1 VISLIFCG
9 LKKSLLRIF
18 KFRKM
23 LFNFLICFCLTIKT
37 TLSQTISTDI
47 LPDDYNRDSAPTLD
61 DNPVEV
67 FVAIVVLSFNP
78 TSNADMVRKNFCT

>member
-1 VISLIFCG
+1 
-9 LKKSLLRIF
+9 
-18 KFRKM
+18 M
-23 LFNFLICFCLTIKT
+23 LFKYIICFCLIIKT
-37 TLSQTISTDI
+37 KLSQTISTDI

-78 TSNADMVRKNFCT
+78 NSEADMVRKNFCS